1 MGVFAKIICECFFV
15 TTALGLHGLREMT
28 TTSFGAWAESLDLFV
43 VPGLKAAG
51 NSVIE
56 GEGRLGNS

>member
-1 MGVFAKIICECFFV
+1 
-15 TTALGLHGLREMT
+15 MT